1 MPQRFKKNKPLT
13 RLDKALAAIVLV
25 VTATTG
31 MLGAAPAQAQAQVQ
45 GTWPDKPL
53 KLVVPYPA
61 GGNADNT
68 ARLLAT
74 QLGQRLGQPV
84 VVDNRPG
91 GSGTIGAAAVAKA
104 PADGYTL
111 LLDATAFTVNP
122 SLFPKL
128 PFDAVKDFAPIS
140 LVLQVP
146 LLMVVPA
153 ASPFQSVADVAKA
166 AKARPGH
173 LTYASAGNGGAQHLA
188 GELFKQGH
196 KVAITHIPYRGGA
209 PALTDLI
216 GGQVDVMFSATTASG
231 PFVKSGKLRALAI
244 TSPRRAEGWE
254 AVPTVAESGVPG
266 FQVSEWNGLFA
277 PAGTPRP
284 VLERLEAET
293 RAIVASPEM
302 KKRFAELGVQGVG
315 SSAQEFSAFLKAET
329 TKWAEVIRTAGIR
342 ID

>member
-1 MPQRFKKNKPLT
+1 MIQILKTNRPLT
-13 RLDKALAAIVLV
+13 LANKALAAMALV
-25 VTATTG
+25 VTATAG
-31 MLGAAPAQAQAQVQ
+31 VLSAAPAQAQ

-74 QLGQRLGQPV
+74 QLGQRLGQQV

-91 GSGTIGAAAVAKA
+91 GSGTIGAAVVAKA

-128 PFDAVKDFAPIS
+128 PFDAAKDFAPIS

-153 ASPFQSVADVAKA
+153 NSPFQSVADLAKA
-166 AKARPGH
+166 ARARPGH

-188 GELFKQGH
+188 GELFKQGQ

-216 GGQVDVMFSATTASG
+216 GGQVDMMFSATTASG

-244 TSPRRAEGWE
+244 SSPRRVEGWE
-254 AVPTVAESGVPG
+254 SVPTVAESGVPG

-315 SSAQEFSAFLKAET
+315 SSAQEFSSFLKAET
-329 TKWAEVIRTAGIR
+329 TKWAEVIRTSGIR
-342 ID
+342 MD

>member
-1 MPQRFKKNKPLT
+1 MTQILKTNRPLT
-13 RLDKALAAIVLV
+13 LANKALAAKALV
-25 VTATTG
+25 VTATAG
-31 MLGAAPAQAQAQVQ
+31 VLSAAPAQAQ

-74 QLGQRLGQPV
+74 QLGQRLGQQV

-91 GSGTIGAAAVAKA
+91 GSGTIGAAVVAKA

-128 PFDAVKDFAPIS
+128 PFDAAKDFAPIS

-153 ASPFQSVADVAKA
+153 NSPFQSVADVAKA

-188 GELFKQGH
+188 GELFK
-196 KVAITHIPYRGGA
+196 RG
-209 PALTDLI
+209 
-216 GGQVDVMFSATTASG
+216 
-231 PFVKSGKLRALAI
+231 R
-244 TSPRRAEGWE
+244 
-254 AVPTVAESGVPG
+254 
-266 FQVSEWNGLFA
+266 
-277 PAGTPRP
+277 
-284 VLERLEAET
+284 
-293 RAIVASPEM
+293 
-302 KKRFAELGVQGVG
+302 
-315 SSAQEFSAFLKAET
+315 
-329 TKWAEVIRTAGIR
+329 KWP
-342 ID
+342 

>member
-1 MPQRFKKNKPLT
+1 MRKFEPKRPA
-13 RLDKALAAIVLV
+13 ALIHQALEAITFACLAVAALPV
-25 VTATTG
+25 
-31 MLGAAPAQAQAQVQ
+31 QAQGA
-45 GTWPDKPL
+45 WPDKPI

-74 QLGQRLGQPV
+74 QLSGRLGQQV

-104 PADGYTL
+104 APDGYTL

-122 SLFPKL
+122 SLFAKL
-128 PFDAVKDFAPIS
+128 PYDAAKDFAPIS

-153 ASPFQSVADVAKA
+153 SSPLQSVADLATA
-166 AKARPGH
+166 ARAQPGRI
-173 LTYASAGNGGAQHLA
+173 TYASAGNGGAQHLA
-188 GELFKQGH
+188 GELYKQGA
-196 KVAITHIPYRGGA
+196 KVSMTHIPYRGGA

-244 TSPRRAEGWE
+244 TSARRTEGWE
-254 AVPTVAESGVPG
+254 QVPTLAESGVPG
-266 FQVSEWNGLFA
+266 FQVNEWNGLFA
-277 PAGTPRP
+277 PAGTPQP
-284 VLERLEAET
+284 VLQRLEAET
-293 RAIVASPEM
+293 RAIVASPEV
-302 KKRFAELGVQGVG
+302 KRRFAELGVQGVG
-315 SSAQEFSAFLKAET
+315 SSAQEFAAFVQAEAAQ
-329 TKWAEVIRTAGIR
+329 WARVIRTSGIR
-342 ID
+342 MD

>member
-1 MPQRFKKNKPLT
+1 MTQILKTNRPLT
-13 RLDKALAAIVLV
+13 LANKALAAMALV
-25 VTATTG
+25 VTATAG
-31 MLGAAPAQAQAQVQ
+31 VLSAAPAQAQ

-61 GGNADNT
+61 GGDADNT

-74 QLGQRLGQPV
+74 QLGQRLGQQV

-128 PFDAVKDFAPIS
+128 PFDAAKDFAPIS

-153 ASPFQSVADVAKA
+153 NSPFQSVADLAKA
-166 AKARPGH
+166 ARARPGH

-188 GELFKQGH
+188 GELFKQGQ

-216 GGQVDVMFSATTASG
+216 GGQVDMMFSATTASG

-244 TSPRRAEGWE
+244 SSPRRVEGWE
-254 AVPTVAESGVPG
+254 SVPTVAESGVPG

-284 VLERLEAET
+284 VLERLEAEA

-315 SSAQEFSAFLKAET
+315 SSAQEFSSFLKAET
-329 TKWAEVIRTAGIR
+329 TKWAEVIRTSGIR
-342 ID
+342 MD

>member
-1 MPQRFKKNKPLT
+1 MIQILKTNRSLT
-13 RLDKALAAIVLV
+13 LANKALAAMALV
-25 VTATTG
+25 VTATAG
-31 MLGAAPAQAQAQVQ
+31 VLSAAPAQAQ

-74 QLGQRLGQPV
+74 QLGQRLGQQV

-128 PFDAVKDFAPIS
+128 PFDAAKDFAPIS

-153 ASPFQSVADVAKA
+153 NSPFQSVADVAKA
-166 AKARPGH
+166 ARARPGH

-188 GELFKQGH
+188 GELFKQGQ
-196 KVAITHIPYRGGA
+196 KVAMTHIPYRGGA

-244 TSPRRAEGWE
+244 SSPRRVEGWE
-254 AVPTVAESGVPG
+254 SVPTVAESGVPG

-284 VLERLEAET
+284 VLERLEAEA

-315 SSAQEFSAFLKAET
+315 SSAQEFSSFLKAET
-329 TKWAEVIRTAGIR
+329 TKWAEVIRTSGIR
-342 ID
+342 MD

>member
-1 MPQRFKKNKPLT
+1 MIQIFKTNRPLT
-13 RLDKALAAIVLV
+13 LVNKALAAMVLV
-25 VTATTG
+25 VSATAG
-31 MLGAAPAQAQAQVQ
+31 VLSAAPAQAQGA
-45 GTWPDKPL
+45 WPDKPL

-74 QLGQRLGQPV
+74 QLGQRLGQQV

-91 GSGTIGAAAVAKA
+91 GSGTIGAAVVAKA

-128 PFDAVKDFAPIS
+128 PFDAAKDFAPIS

-153 ASPFQSVADVAKA
+153 NSPFQSVADVAKA
-166 AKARPGH
+166 ARARPGH

-188 GELFKQGH
+188 GELFKQGQ

-244 TSPRRAEGWE
+244 SSPRRVEGWE
-254 AVPTVAESGVPG
+254 SVPTVAESGVPG

-284 VLERLEAET
+284 VLERLESET
-293 RAIVASPEM
+293 RAIVTSPEM

-315 SSAQEFSAFLKAET
+315 SSAQEFSSFLKAET
-329 TKWAEVIRTAGIR
+329 TKWAEVIRTSGIR
-342 ID
+342 MD

>member
-1 MPQRFKKNKPLT
+1 MIQILKTNRPLT
-13 RLDKALAAIVLV
+13 LANKALAAMALV
-25 VTATTG
+25 VTATAG
-31 MLGAAPAQAQAQVQ
+31 VLSAAPAQAQ

-74 QLGQRLGQPV
+74 QLGQRLGQQV

-128 PFDAVKDFAPIS
+128 PFDAAKDFAPIS

-153 ASPFQSVADVAKA
+153 NSPFQSVADLVKA

-188 GELFKQGH
+188 GELFKQGQ
-196 KVAITHIPYRGGA
+196 KVALTHIPYRGGA

-216 GGQVDVMFSATTASG
+216 GGQVDLMFSATTASG

-244 TSPRRAEGWE
+244 SSPRRVEGWE
-254 AVPTVAESGVPG
+254 SVPTVAESGVPG

-315 SSAQEFSAFLKAET
+315 SSAQEFSSFLKAET
-329 TKWAEVIRTAGIR
+329 TKWAEVIRTSGIR
-342 ID
+342 MD

>member
-1 MPQRFKKNKPLT
+1 MIQILKTNRPLT
-13 RLDKALAAIVLV
+13 LANKALAAMALV
-25 VTATTG
+25 VIATAG
-31 MLGAAPAQAQAQVQ
+31 VLSAAPAQAQ

-74 QLGQRLGQPV
+74 QLGHRLGQQV

-128 PFDAVKDFAPIS
+128 PFDAAKDFAPIS

-153 ASPFQSVADVAKA
+153 NSPFQSVADLAKA
-166 AKARPGH
+166 ARARPGH

-188 GELFKQGH
+188 GELFKQGQ

-216 GGQVDVMFSATTASG
+216 GGQVDLMFSATTASG

-244 TSPRRAEGWE
+244 SSPRRVEGWE
-254 AVPTVAESGVPG
+254 SVPTVAESGVPG

-315 SSAQEFSAFLKAET
+315 SSAQEFSSFLKAET
-329 TKWAEVIRTAGIR
+329 TKWAEVIRTSGIR
-342 ID
+342 MD

>member
-1 MPQRFKKNKPLT
+1 MIQILKTNRPLT
-13 RLDKALAAIVLV
+13 LANKALAAMALV
-25 VTATTG
+25 VTATAG
-31 MLGAAPAQAQAQVQ
+31 VLSAAPAQAQ

-74 QLGQRLGQPV
+74 QLGQRLGQQV

-128 PFDAVKDFAPIS
+128 PFDAAKDFAPIS

-153 ASPFQSVADVAKA
+153 NSPFQSVADLAKA
-166 AKARPGH
+166 ARARPGH

-188 GELFKQGH
+188 GELFKQGQ

-216 GGQVDVMFSATTASG
+216 GGQVDMMFSATTASG

-244 TSPRRAEGWE
+244 SSPRRVEGWE
-254 AVPTVAESGVPG
+254 SVPTVAESGVPG

-293 RAIVASPEM
+293 RAIVTSPEM
-302 KKRFAELGVQGVG
+302 KKRFAELGV
-315 SSAQEFSAFLKAET
+315 
-329 TKWAEVIRTAGIR
+329 
-342 ID
+342 

>member
-1 MPQRFKKNKPLT
+1 MIQILKTNRPLT
-13 RLDKALAAIVLV
+13 LANKALAAMALV
-25 VTATTG
+25 VTATAG
-31 MLGAAPAQAQAQVQ
+31 VLSAAPAQAQ

-74 QLGQRLGQPV
+74 QLGQRLGQQV

-128 PFDAVKDFAPIS
+128 PFDAAKDFAPIS

-153 ASPFQSVADVAKA
+153 NSPFQSVADVAKA
-166 AKARPGH
+166 ARARPGH

-188 GELFKQGH
+188 GELFKQGQ

-216 GGQVDVMFSATTASG
+216 GGQVDMMFSATTASG

-244 TSPRRAEGWE
+244 SSPRRVEGWE
-254 AVPTVAESGVPG
+254 SVPTVAESGVPG

-302 KKRFAELGVQGVG
+302 KKRFAELGV
-315 SSAQEFSAFLKAET
+315 
-329 TKWAEVIRTAGIR
+329 
-342 ID
+342 

>member
-1 MPQRFKKNKPLT
+1 MIQILKTNRPLT
-13 RLDKALAAIVLV
+13 LANKALVAMALV
-25 VTATTG
+25 VTATAG
-31 MLGAAPAQAQAQVQ
+31 VLSAAPAQAQ

-74 QLGQRLGQPV
+74 QLGQRLGQQV

-128 PFDAVKDFAPIS
+128 PFDATKDFAPIS

-153 ASPFQSVADVAKA
+153 NSPFQSVADVAKA
-166 AKARPGH
+166 ARARPGH

-188 GELFKQGH
+188 GELFKQGQ

-216 GGQVDVMFSATTASG
+216 GGQVDLMFSATTASG

-244 TSPRRAEGWE
+244 SSPRRVEGWE
-254 AVPTVAESGVPG
+254 SVPTVAESGVPG

-315 SSAQEFSAFLKAET
+315 SSAQEFSAFLKTES
-329 TKWAEVIRTAGIR
+329 TKWDEVIRTSGIR
-342 ID
+342 MD

>member
-1 MPQRFKKNKPLT
+1 MTQILKTNRPLT
-13 RLDKALAAIVLV
+13 LANKALAAMALV
-25 VTATTG
+25 VTATAG
-31 MLGAAPAQAQAQVQ
+31 VLSAAPAQAQ

-74 QLGQRLGQPV
+74 QLGQRLGQQV

-91 GSGTIGAAAVAKA
+91 GSGTIGAAVVAKA

-128 PFDAVKDFAPIS
+128 PFDAAKDFAPIS

-146 LLMVVPA
+146 LLMVVSA
-153 ASPFQSVADVAKA
+153 NSPFQSVADVAKA

-188 GELFKQGH
+188 GELFKQGQ
-196 KVAITHIPYRGGA
+196 KVAMTHIPYRGGA

-244 TSPRRAEGWE
+244 SSPRRVEGWE
-254 AVPTVAESGVPG
+254 SVPTVAESGVPG

-315 SSAQEFSAFLKAET
+315 SSAQEFSSFLKAET
-329 TKWAEVIRTAGIR
+329 TKWAEVIRTSGIR
-342 ID
+342 MD

>member
-1 MPQRFKKNKPLT
+1 MIQILKTIRPLT
-13 RLDKALAAIVLV
+13 LANKALAAMVLV
-25 VTATTG
+25 VTATAGVMGT
-31 MLGAAPAQAQAQVQ
+31 APAQAQ

-74 QLGQRLGQPV
+74 QLGQRLGQQV

-128 PFDAVKDFAPIS
+128 PFDAAKDFAPIS

-153 ASPFQSVADVAKA
+153 NSPFQSVADVAKA
-166 AKARPGH
+166 ARARPGH

-188 GELFKQGH
+188 GELFKQGQ
-196 KVAITHIPYRGGA
+196 KVAMTHIPYRGGA

-216 GGQVDVMFSATTASG
+216 GGQVDLMFSATTASG

-244 TSPRRAEGWE
+244 SSPRRVEGWE
-254 AVPTVAESGVPG
+254 SVPTVAESGVPG

-284 VLERLEAET
+284 VLERLEAEA

-315 SSAQEFSAFLKAET
+315 SSAQEFSSFLKAET
-329 TKWAEVIRTAGIR
+329 TKWAEVIRTSGIR
-342 ID
+342 MD

>member
-1 MPQRFKKNKPLT
+1 MIQILKTNRPLT
-13 RLDKALAAIVLV
+13 LANKALAAMALV
-25 VTATTG
+25 VTATAG
-31 MLGAAPAQAQAQVQ
+31 VLSAAPAQAQ

-74 QLGQRLGQPV
+74 QLGQRLGQQV

-122 SLFPKL
+122 NLFPKL
-128 PFDAVKDFAPIS
+128 PFDAAKDFAPIS

-153 ASPFQSVADVAKA
+153 NSPFQSVADVAKA
-166 AKARPGH
+166 ARARPGH

-188 GELFKQGH
+188 GELFKQGQ

-216 GGQVDVMFSATTASG
+216 GGQVDMMFSATTASG

-244 TSPRRAEGWE
+244 SSPRRVEGWE
-254 AVPTVAESGVPG
+254 SVPTVAESGVPG

-329 TKWAEVIRTAGIR
+329 TKWAEVIRTSGIR
-342 ID
+342 MD

>member
-1 MPQRFKKNKPLT
+1 MIQILKTNRPLT
-13 RLDKALAAIVLV
+13 LANKALAAMALV
-25 VTATTG
+25 VTATAG
-31 MLGAAPAQAQAQVQ
+31 VLSAAPAQAQ

-74 QLGQRLGQPV
+74 QLGHRLGQQV

-122 SLFPKL
+122 NLFPKL
-128 PFDAVKDFAPIS
+128 PFDAAKDFAPIS

-153 ASPFQSVADVAKA
+153 NSPFQSVADVAKA
-166 AKARPGH
+166 ARARPGH

-188 GELFKQGH
+188 GELFKQGQ

-216 GGQVDVMFSATTASG
+216 GGQVDMMFSATTASG

-244 TSPRRAEGWE
+244 SSPRRVEGWE
-254 AVPTVAESGVPG
+254 SVPTVAESGVPG

-315 SSAQEFSAFLKAET
+315 SSAQEFSSFLKAET
-329 TKWAEVIRTAGIR
+329 TKWAEVIRTSGIR
-342 ID
+342 MD

>member
-1 MPQRFKKNKPLT
+1 MTQILKTNRPLT
-13 RLDKALAAIVLV
+13 LANKALAAMALV
-25 VTATTG
+25 VTATAG
-31 MLGAAPAQAQAQVQ
+31 VLSAAPAQAQ

-74 QLGQRLGQPV
+74 QLGQRLGQQV

-91 GSGTIGAAAVAKA
+91 GSGTIGAAVVAKA

-128 PFDAVKDFAPIS
+128 PFDAAKDFAPIS

-146 LLMVVPA
+146 LLMVVSA
-153 ASPFQSVADVAKA
+153 NSPFQSVADVAKA

-188 GELFKQGH
+188 GELFKQGQ

-216 GGQVDVMFSATTASG
+216 GGQVDLMFSATTASG

-244 TSPRRAEGWE
+244 SSPRRVEGWE
-254 AVPTVAESGVPG
+254 SVPTVAESGVPG

-315 SSAQEFSAFLKAET
+315 SSAQEFSSFLKAET
-329 TKWAEVIRTAGIR
+329 TKWAEVIRTSGIR
-342 ID
+342 MD

>member
-1 MPQRFKKNKPLT
+1 MTQILKTNRPLT
-13 RLDKALAAIVLV
+13 LANKALAAMALV
-25 VTATTG
+25 VTATAG
-31 MLGAAPAQAQAQVQ
+31 VLSAAPAQAQ

-74 QLGQRLGQPV
+74 QLGQRLGQQV

-128 PFDAVKDFAPIS
+128 PFDAAKDFAPIS

-153 ASPFQSVADVAKA
+153 NSPFQSVADVAKA
-166 AKARPGH
+166 ARARPGH

-188 GELFKQGH
+188 GELFKQGQ

-244 TSPRRAEGWE
+244 SSPRRVEGWE
-254 AVPTVAESGVPG
+254 SVPTVAESGVPG

-315 SSAQEFSAFLKAET
+315 SSAQEFSSFLKAET
-329 TKWAEVIRTAGIR
+329 TKWAEVIRTSGIR
-342 ID
+342 MD

>member
-1 MPQRFKKNKPLT
+1 MHKNHFQNT
-13 RLDKALAAIVLV
+13 TATARIGKALAAIGLAVAGV
-25 VTATTG
+25 
-31 MLGAAPAQAQAQVQ
+31 AAVQPAQAQ
-45 GTWPDKPL
+45 GTWPDKPI

-74 QLGQRLGQPV
+74 QLSSRLGQQV

-122 SLFPKL
+122 SLYPKL
-128 PFDAVKDFAPIS
+128 PFDPVKDFAPIS

-146 LLMVVPA
+146 LLLVVPA
-153 ASPFQSVADVAKA
+153 SSPLHSVADLAKA
-166 AKARPGH
+166 ARATPGR

-188 GELFKQGH
+188 GELLKQGE
-196 KVAITHIPYRGGA
+196 KISLTHIPYRGGA

-216 GGQVDVMFSATTASG
+216 GGQVDIMFSATTASG

-244 TSPRRAEGWE
+244 SAAQRTEGWE
-254 AVPTVAESGVPG
+254 QVPTVAESGVPG
-266 FQVSEWNGLFA
+266 FQVNEWNGLFA
-277 PAGTPRP
+277 PAGTPQP
-284 VLERLEAET
+284 VLQRLEAET

-315 SSAQEFSAFLKAET
+315 SSATEFQAFVKAET
-329 TKWAEVIRTAGIR
+329 AKWAGVVRASGIR

>member
-1 MPQRFKKNKPLT
+1 MIQILKTNRPLT
-13 RLDKALAAIVLV
+13 LANKALAAMALV
-25 VTATTG
+25 VTATAG
-31 MLGAAPAQAQAQVQ
+31 VLSAAPAQAQ

-74 QLGQRLGQPV
+74 QLGQRLGQQV

-122 SLFPKL
+122 NLFPKL
-128 PFDAVKDFAPIS
+128 PFDAAKDFAPIS

-153 ASPFQSVADVAKA
+153 NSPFQSVADVTKA
-166 AKARPGH
+166 ARARPGH

-188 GELFKQGH
+188 GELFKQGQ

-216 GGQVDVMFSATTASG
+216 GGQVDLMFSATTASG
-231 PFVKSGKLRALAI
+231 PFVKTGKLRALAI
-244 TSPRRAEGWE
+244 SSPRRVEGWE
-254 AVPTVAESGVPG
+254 SVPTVAESGVPG

-315 SSAQEFSAFLKAET
+315 SSAQEFSSFLKAET
-329 TKWAEVIRTAGIR
+329 TKWAEVIRTSGIR

>member
-1 MPQRFKKNKPLT
+1 MQKNCFAPA
-13 RLDKALAAIVLV
+13 RIGKALAAVGCAVAGMAAVL
-25 VTATTG
+25 
-31 MLGAAPAQAQAQVQ
+31 PAQAQ
-45 GTWPDKPL
+45 GTWPDKPI

-74 QLGQRLGQPV
+74 QLSGRLGQQV

-128 PFDAVKDFAPIS
+128 PFDVARDFAPIS

-146 LLMVVPA
+146 LLLVVPA
-153 ASPFQSVADVAKA
+153 SSPLQSVADLAKA
-166 AKARPGH
+166 ARATPGR

-188 GELFKQGH
+188 GELFKQGE
-196 KVAITHIPYRGGA
+196 KISLTHIPYRGGA

-231 PFVKSGKLRALAI
+231 PFVKGGKLRALAI
-244 TSPRRAEGWE
+244 TSAQRTEGWE
-254 AVPTVAESGVPG
+254 QLPTVAESGVPG
-266 FQVSEWNGLFA
+266 FQVNEWNGLFA
-277 PAGTPRP
+277 PAGTPQP
-284 VLERLEAET
+284 VLQRLEVET

-315 SSAQEFSAFLKAET
+315 SSAAEFQAFVKAESA
-329 TKWAEVIRTAGIR
+329 KWAQVVRTSGIR
-342 ID
+342 MD

>member
-1 MPQRFKKNKPLT
+1 MIQILKTNRPLT
-13 RLDKALAAIVLV
+13 LANKALAAMALV
-25 VTATTG
+25 VTATAG
-31 MLGAAPAQAQAQVQ
+31 VLSAAPAQAQ

-74 QLGQRLGQPV
+74 QLGQRLGQQV

-128 PFDAVKDFAPIS
+128 PFDATKDFAPIS

-153 ASPFQSVADVAKA
+153 NSPFQSVADVAKA
-166 AKARPGH
+166 ARARPGH

-188 GELFKQGH
+188 GELFKQGQ

-216 GGQVDVMFSATTASG
+216 GGQVDLMFSATTASG

-244 TSPRRAEGWE
+244 SSPRRVEGWE
-254 AVPTVAESGVPG
+254 SVPTVAESGVPG

-284 VLERLEAET
+284 VLERLEAEA

-315 SSAQEFSAFLKAET
+315 SSAQEFSAFLKTES
-329 TKWAEVIRTAGIR
+329 TKWDEVIRTSGIR
-342 ID
+342 MD

>member
-1 MPQRFKKNKPLT
+1 MIQIFKSNRPLT
-13 RLDKALAAIVLV
+13 LVNKALAAMVLV
-25 VTATTG
+25 VTATAG
-31 MLGAAPAQAQAQVQ
+31 VLSAAPAQAQGA
-45 GTWPDKPL
+45 WPDKPL

-74 QLGQRLGQPV
+74 QLGQRLGQQV

-91 GSGTIGAAAVAKA
+91 GSGTIGAAVVAKA

-128 PFDAVKDFAPIS
+128 PFDAAKDFAPIS

-153 ASPFQSVADVAKA
+153 NSPFQSVADVAKA
-166 AKARPGH
+166 ARARPGH

-188 GELFKQGH
+188 GELFKQGQ

-216 GGQVDVMFSATTASG
+216 GGQVDLMFSATTASG

-244 TSPRRAEGWE
+244 SSPRRVEGWE
-254 AVPTVAESGVPG
+254 SVPTVAESGVPG

-284 VLERLEAET
+284 VLERLEAEA
-293 RAIVASPEM
+293 RAIVTSPEM

-315 SSAQEFSAFLKAET
+315 SSAQEFSSFLKAET
-329 TKWAEVIRTAGIR
+329 TKWAEVIRTSGIR
-342 ID
+342 MD

>member
-1 MPQRFKKNKPLT
+1 MKFDKKRRLVLMQQALT
-13 RLDKALAAIVLV
+13 AISLV
-25 VTATTG
+25 AIGLPV
-31 MLGAAPAQAQAQVQ
+31 QAQN
-45 GTWPDKPL
+45 WPERPI

-74 QLGQRLGQPV
+74 QLSGRLGQQV

-122 SLFPKL
+122 SLFAKL
-128 PFDAVKDFAPIS
+128 PFDAAKDFAPIS
-140 LVLQVP
+140 LVMQAP
-146 LLMVVPA
+146 LLLVVPA
-153 ASPFQSVADVAKA
+153 ASPFKTVADVVQA
-166 AKARPGH
+166 AKSKPGR

-188 GELFKQGH
+188 GELFKQGA
-196 KVAITHIPYRGGA
+196 KVSMTHIPYRGGA

-216 GGQVDVMFSATTASG
+216 GGQVDLMFSATTASG

-244 TSPRRAEGWE
+244 SSAQHTPGWE
-254 AVPTVAESGVPG
+254 QVPTVAESGLPG
-266 FQVSEWNGLFA
+266 FQVNEWNGLFA
-277 PAGTPRP
+277 PAGTPQP
-284 VLERLEAET
+284 VLQRLETET

-315 SSAQEFSAFLKAET
+315 SSAQEFKSFVQSET
-329 TKWAEVIRTAGIR
+329 AKWAGVIRTSGIR
-342 ID
+342 MD

>member
-1 MPQRFKKNKPLT
+1 MTQILKTNRPLT
-13 RLDKALAAIVLV
+13 LANKALAAMALV
-25 VTATTG
+25 VTATAG
-31 MLGAAPAQAQAQVQ
+31 VLSAAPAQAQ

-74 QLGQRLGQPV
+74 QLGQRLGQQV

-128 PFDAVKDFAPIS
+128 PFDAAKDFAPIS

-153 ASPFQSVADVAKA
+153 NSPFQSVADVAKA
-166 AKARPGH
+166 ARARPGH

-188 GELFKQGH
+188 GELFKQGQ
-196 KVAITHIPYRGGA
+196 KVAMTHIPYRGGA

-216 GGQVDVMFSATTASG
+216 GGQVDLMFSATTASG

-244 TSPRRAEGWE
+244 SSPRRVEGWE
-254 AVPTVAESGVPG
+254 SVPTVAESGVPG

-315 SSAQEFSAFLKAET
+315 SSAQEFSSFLKAET
-329 TKWAEVIRTAGIR
+329 TKWAEVIRTSGIR
-342 ID
+342 MD